1 MNHNGAVTK
10 YEYNSIGQLTKAY
23 YPESPELKALQEQEA
38 YRHGLHWQESVSGLS
53 NGHLSSGEYTELSRL
68 LVRMRN
74 GSGFLPTTQVFRTEM
89 YTYDANGNR
98 ATKTTAYGTITYSYD
113 AENRLQKTC
122 GDTGVGVE
130 YAYDSNGNLLSQ
142 TSSLKHSIY
151 EYNPQ
156 NRMVRSRVVDDE
168 ARTIASTRYG
178 YDPLGRR
185 TLVQDNNAATLR
197 TLYDG
202 LSFDVVKESPVY
214 ASGGFTDT
222 YNTGI
227 QYTPAGRATGERY
240 RYLDDGTIGE
250 KYRHIEDNEYQTVS
264 SRYAGERAMLYAHGS
279 PVAVNRGGGSRGYLS
294 TDILGST
301 RSVTD
306 NHGLQESYY
315 DYDIFGSP
323 VAGDFTTGADYGY
336 LGKPYDSI
344 TGLYN
349 YGYRDYSPQTVRF
362 TTVDPIRD
370 GSNWFAYVNNDPVNY
385 VDLLG
390 LLASDGK
397 QTVVVKTSG
406 MEFNVITVPSLT
418 TGKNITITKGFLDAA
433 FYVNESSVPDFTAR
447 YTYSITEK
455 SGFEIS
461 VLGISVVAG
470 EGKKIYTTAQSPE
483 EIARDFTNAGTQS
496 VSIGLTVAVGASIS
510 GSSSGGW
517 SYNQSSFGVDGGLSV
532 SVLGATSITETK
544 LVEGSLKK

>member
-1 MNHNGAVTK
+1 M
-10 YEYNSIGQLTKAY
+10 
-23 YPESPELKALQEQEA
+23 
-38 YRHGLHWQESVSGLS
+38 
-53 NGHLSSGEYTELSRL
+53 
-68 LVRMRN
+68 
-74 GSGFLPTTQVFRTEM
+74 
-89 YTYDANGNR
+89 
-98 ATKTTAYGTITYSYD
+98 
-113 AENRLQKTC
+113 
-122 GDTGVGVE
+122 
-130 YAYDSNGNLLSQ
+130 SQ
-142 TSSLKHSIY
+142 TGSLKHSIY

-178 YDPLGRR
+178 YDVLGRR
-185 TLVQDNNAATLR
+185 TLVQDSNATTLR

-202 LSFDVVKESPVY
+202 LGFNVVKESPVY
-214 ASGGFTDT
+214 ASGGFVDT

-227 QYTPAGRATGERY
+227 QYSPAGYATGERY
-240 RYLDDGTIGE
+240 RYLDDGVSATSE
-250 KYRHIEDNEYQTVS
+250 KYQYIEDSSYQTVS
-264 SRYAGERAMLYAHGS
+264 SRYSGEHTMLYAHGA
-279 PVAVNRGGGSRGYLS
+279 PVAVNRGSGSRGYLG
-294 TDILGST
+294 TDIMGST

-306 NHGLQESYY
+306 SHGVQEGYY
-315 DYDIFGSP
+315 DYDVFGNP
-323 VAGDFTTGADYGY
+323 VTGDFTTGVDYGY
-336 LGKPYDSI
+336 LGKSYDSR

-349 YGYRDYSPQTVRF
+349 YGYRDYNPQTVRF

-370 GSNWFAYVNNDPVNY
+370 GTNWFAYVNNDPVNY
-385 VDLLG
+385 VDLWG

-470 EGKKIYTTAQSPE
+470 EGKKTYTTAQSPE

-532 SVLGATSITETK
+532 SVLGVTSITETK